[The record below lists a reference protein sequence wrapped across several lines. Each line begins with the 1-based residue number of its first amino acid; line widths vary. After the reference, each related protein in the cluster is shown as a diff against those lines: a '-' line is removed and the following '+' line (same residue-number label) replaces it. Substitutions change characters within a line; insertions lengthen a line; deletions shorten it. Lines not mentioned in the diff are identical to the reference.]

1 MIWHDA
7 WSGESRTNLTNIIM
21 ANFIEDYLQNPT
33 AAVLEARK
41 RLDMIDRAENIN
53 EDYIYSQI
61 SSSEFRL
68 YVEIIF

>member
-1 MIWHDA
+1 
-7 WSGESRTNLTNIIM
+7 M